1 MQAYLS
7 LIVPYK
13 IIWQRLGTISSAGTA
28 VVDALK
34 GRTLEVTLNIITSI
48 VGDLNWKSS
57 NVYTSVI
64 AIKVCIYKLALQSYH
79 STRSLG
85 SLVNIS
91 VLISL
96 ITPSLLE
103 KHRNINT
110 EKLKCESNFQSRRV
124 RFKSCLDRVIRAK
137 SSRLDGQ
144 FGPGNQ
150 SRAIRARDV
159 E

>member
-13 IIWQRLGTISSAGTA
+13 ILWQRLGTISLAGTA

-85 SLVNIS
+85 SLINIS

-103 KHRNINT
+103 KHRNIIYR
-110 EKLKCESNFQSRRV
+110 EIEM
-124 RFKSCLDRVIRAK
+124 
-137 SSRLDGQ
+137 
-144 FGPGNQ
+144 
-150 SRAIRARDV
+150 
-159 E
+159 